1 MKKNSLLIILSFI
14 SISLFSQNEIQTKK
28 SHYKSGNIKS
38 EINFYKKNS
47 KKIREGK
54 SSWWYET
61 GELKNTQLFKKGKLN
76 GERISYWQDGKI
88 KRKDVFKKGKLKS
101 GKCFDENGQEI
112 EYYNFEIQPEFP
124 GGKVAF
130 NKFIKTELMSYEV
143 KGRLVFKF
151 NIEANGKVSNLRI
164 LKDTYPSLKKEVSNM
179 FDSMPNWK
187 PAKQD
192 GNSVKVS
199 RTIPVNFE

>member
-61 GELKNTQLFKKGKLN
+61 GELKNTQLFKKGKL
-76 GERISYWQDGKI
+76 
-88 KRKDVFKKGKLKS
+88 KS

-130 NKFIKTELMSYEV
+130 NNFIKTELMSYEV

-164 LKDTYPSLKKEVSNM
+164 LKDTYPSLKNEVSNM